1 MPSAAA
7 CVARS
12 AGFRDSSQV
21 ADARV
26 DVHGAVAK
34 AGEAKLA
41 SKHAAAMH
49 RTPARSTEE
58 ERLAMVIETVLAPS
72 LMQKENQRSLAEKA
86 S

>member
-34 AGEAKLA
+34 AGDAKLA
-41 SKHAAAMH
+41 TKQAAATST
-49 RTPARSTEE
+49 TPAKSTEE
-58 ERLAMVIETVLAPS
+58 ERLAMVVETVLAPS
-72 LMQKENQRSLAEKA
+72 PMRGESQSSYEWP
-86 S
+86 